1 MAVKMKKCAIT
12 SLAATIVLTV
22 LFLIMQWRIFET
34 LAITFGTTAYHFW
47 IRLLIGY
54 AFDSKMKNHAE
65 YHKRWYQVGTLE
77 KTIYEKLKVKTWKNK
92 MPTYD
97 MDAFDIRQHTWDEIA
112 QATCQS
118 ELVHE
123 ANVFLSFVPIFSSR
137 WFGAL
142 PVFMITSVLAAFY
155 DLLFVMMQ
163 RYNRARIIKIL
174 KG

>member
-1 MAVKMKKCAIT
+1 MKKCAIT
-12 SLAATIVLTV
+12 SLAAAIVLTV
-22 LFLIMQWRIFET
+22 LFLIMQWGIFET

-54 AFDSKMKNHAE
+54 VFDSKMKNHAD
-65 YHKRWYQVGTLE
+65 YHKRWYQVGIVE
-77 KTIYEKLKVKTWKNK
+77 KAIYEKLKVKAWKNK

-97 MDAFDIRQHTWDEIA
+97 TDAFDIRQHTWDEVA

-123 ANVFLSFVPIFSSR
+123 TNVIFSFIPIAASVC
-137 WFGAL
+137 FGAL
-142 PVFMITSVLAAFY
+142 PVFVITSVLAAAY
-155 DLLFVMMQ
+155 DLMFVMMQ